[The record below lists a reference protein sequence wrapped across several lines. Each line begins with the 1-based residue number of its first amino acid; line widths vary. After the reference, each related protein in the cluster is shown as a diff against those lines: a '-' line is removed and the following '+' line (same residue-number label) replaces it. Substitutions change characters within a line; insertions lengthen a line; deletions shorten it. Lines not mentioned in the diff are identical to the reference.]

1 MHLLSRPSPS
11 FKTQLRAAADGSE
24 REYPIPIARN
34 IAWYQYIPKTIK
46 NLYLPILHLKINPF
60 WGLSSLE
67 HSKQWC

>member
-34 IAWYQYIPKTIK
+34 IAWYQYIPKTVK
-46 NLYLPILHLKINPF
+46 NYTYQVFILRLTPF
-60 WGLSSLE
+60 GGFPP
-67 HSKQWC
+67 